1 MAITLSRSLK
11 HVALGSLALFL
22 VACSSAEERAK
33 SYSKSGE
40 EYLQKGD
47 YAKASVEF
55 RNALKIKDDLP
66 DAWYGMAV
74 IEEQAQNWPKVFG
87 DLNKVLELQPKHTK
101 ALLELSRLS
110 LLRGDLPTALANVNS
125 AYENE
130 PDNPEIVALKA
141 AVLLKLD
148 DRKGAVELA
157 DKALK
162 MKPHHA
168 DGSIVKATLQQSDGD
183 TAGALATIDAAIKD
197 SPTSLALYVLAL
209 SFQEKSSDVPGQEK
223 TIKAILAAFP
233 DNAQFKKGYIQF
245 LVRHGRAVDAEKQL
259 RADVAA
265 SPDDNAAGL
274 ALIGLI
280 TSTKGVD
287 AARAELE
294 GLARTAKSPLAY
306 WVEVANID
314 YAAGRQDQ
322 ALANLQKLA
331 DQVGI
336 SDEGINLRLNL
347 AGKYMDAKQFDASST
362 VITEILKN
370 DAQNVGAQKLKA
382 ALLIEKRN
390 PDEAITVLREALNY
404 GANDPSIRLLMAKA
418 YENKQSF
425 DLAAKEYAEGYSL
438 SNGRPE
444 FGLELASF
452 QLRRGEVL
460 RGEETLSTVASR
472 HPRFKPVLT
481 LLADLRLKKQDWKGA
496 EDIAKMIEAAGGDN
510 ELSSQIMG
518 ASLLGQKRFDEAIN
532 LYEIS
537 AAKAPDAIQPMF
549 ALVRGYLT
557 AGKTAE
563 AEAFIASALKAN
575 PDNANAFI
583 LLGMVK
589 MTAGKPD
596 EAKTNFET
604 AIAKDATLASGYL
617 TLSQYYFLTKDIKKA
632 IEVAESGLGKVK
644 DDTDLRMVIAG
655 LQESA
660 GQPQAA
666 VDQYEKLIAQNAD
679 SLVVINNYV
688 SLVSDSKDDEASL
701 KRAADIG
708 AVLRDSPIP
717 EFQET
722 YGWILVRTGN
732 LKEGLSLLERINE
745 RLAGSSSAQMH
756 LGLAYVKAKNTE
768 LARKHLQMAFEL
780 SKDAASKAKIQ
791 KAISEL
797 GQTP

>member
-1 MAITLSRSLK
+1 MANATSRILR
-11 HVALGSLALFL
+11 HVAFGCLSLFL
-22 VACSSAEERAK
+22 VACSSAEERAQN
-33 SYSKSGE
+33 YYKSGE

-55 RNALKIKDDLP
+55 RNALKIKDNLP

-74 IEEQAQNWPKVFG
+74 IEEQGQNWPKVFG

-110 LLRGDLPTALANVNS
+110 LLRGDLPTALANANS

-130 PDNPEIVALKA
+130 PENPEVVALKA

-148 DRKGAVELA
+148 DRKGAAELA
-157 DKALK
+157 DQALK
-162 MKPHHA
+162 LKPHHA

-209 SFQEKSSDVPGQEK
+209 SFQEKANDVPGQEK
-223 TIKAILAAFP
+223 TIKAIVAAFP
-233 DNAQFKKGYIQF
+233 DNPQFKKGYIEF
-245 LVRHGRAVDAEKQL
+245 LVRHGRSDDAEKQL
-259 RADVAA
+259 RANVEA
-265 SPDDNAAGL
+265 SPDDYAAGL

-280 TSTKGVD
+280 TSTKGTE
-287 AARAELE
+287 AAKAELE
-294 GLARTAKSPLAY
+294 DLARTAKSPLAY
-306 WVEVANID
+306 WIEVANID
-314 YAAGRQDQ
+314 FAAGRQDM

-347 AGKYMDAKQFDASST
+347 AGKYMDAKQFDDAST
-362 VITEILKN
+362 VVTEILKN

-382 ALLIEKRN
+382 ALLIERRN

-404 GANDPSIRLLMAKA
+404 GANDPSIRLLLAKA

-444 FGLELASF
+444 FGLELATF
-452 QLRRGEVL
+452 QLRRGDVL
-460 RGEETLSTVASR
+460 RGEETLASLASR

-481 LLADLRLKKQDWKGA
+481 LLADLRLKKRDWKGA
-496 EDIAKMIEAAGGDN
+496 EDIAKMIASAGGDKD
-510 ELSSQIMG
+510 LSDQIMG

-549 ALVRGYLT
+549 ALVRSYLT

-589 MTAGKPD
+589 MTEGKPD

-604 AIAKDATLASGYL
+604 AIAKDATLPSGYL
-617 TLSQYYFLTKDIKKA
+617 SLSQYYFHTKDMKKA
-632 IEVAESGLGKVK
+632 IAAAESGLGKVK
-644 DDTDLRMVIAG
+644 DDTELRMVIAG

-666 VDQYEKLIAQNAD
+666 VDQYEKLIAQNSD

-688 SLVSDSKDDEASL
+688 SLVSDGKDDEASL
-701 KRAADIG
+701 KRAAEIG
-708 AVLRDSPIP
+708 AVLKDSPIP

-722 YGWILVRTGN
+722 YGWILVRIGN
-732 LKEGLSLLERINE
+732 LKEGLSLLERVNE
-745 RLAGSSSAQMH
+745 KLSGNSGAQMH
-756 LGLAYVKAKNTE
+756 LGLAYAKAKNTE
-768 LARKHLQMAFEL
+768 LARKHLQIAFEL
-780 SKDAASKAKIQ
+780 SKDEASKAKIQ

-797 GQTP
+797 GQKP